1 MKKARLAVCAAA
13 HFCMDFATIAYLYS
27 VIAPQLYGAVPDA
40 AGYSPYV
47 YGTALTAALVLAYD
61 LCAFALQPFFGAWA
75 DQKNVAAPVL
85 FASLL
90 IVALVDILAAAL
102 DFTNVFA
109 AAIAGLVL
117 VSVANAA
124 FHVAA
129 GAFVIADAERCAP
142 LGIFVGTGALGV
154 ALGKVL
160 SSAAAFYVGLGCLVC
175 AVSFF
180 FVKAKGETMRPYYE
194 KLRREKVQTEA
205 DVLPLVCLG
214 VAVFLRGFCGTA
226 AAGEFPSTS
235 LTVVFLGAFAA
246 CGKIMGGFWADTV
259 GIKAAI
265 ASFLPLGAL
274 LMCFGAQSVAL
285 YAVGTLLFNTS
296 MPVTLF
302 MAIRAL
308 PRWRNAAFG
317 MLAALL
323 MAGSVLAMWG
333 APSGYITL
341 ALTFAGGAAVL
352 FAEIKSKNKNLFA
365 EGIL

>member
-1 MKKARLAVCAAA
+1 
-13 HFCMDFATIAYLYS
+13 MDFATIAYLYS

-142 LGIFVGTGALGV
+142 LGIFVGTARW
-154 ALGKVL
+154 AWRSEKCSRPPPPFTSASAA
-160 SSAAAFYVGLGCLVC
+160 SSAPSL
-175 AVSFF
+175 SF
-180 FVKAKGETMRPYYE
+180 
-194 KLRREKVQTEA
+194 
-205 DVLPLVCLG
+205 
-214 VAVFLRGFCGTA
+214 
-226 AAGEFPSTS
+226 S
-235 LTVVFLGAFAA
+235 
-246 CGKIMGGFWADTV
+246 
-259 GIKAAI
+259 
-265 ASFLPLGAL
+265 
-274 LMCFGAQSVAL
+274 
-285 YAVGTLLFNTS
+285 
-296 MPVTLF
+296 
-302 MAIRAL
+302 
-308 PRWRNAAFG
+308 
-317 MLAALL
+317 
-323 MAGSVLAMWG
+323 
-333 APSGYITL
+333 
-341 ALTFAGGAAVL
+341 
-352 FAEIKSKNKNLFA
+352 
-365 EGIL
+365 

>member
-109 AAIAGLVL
+109 TAIAGLVL

-205 DVLPLVCLG
+205 DVLPLV
-214 VAVFLRGFCGTA
+214 
-226 AAGEFPSTS
+226 
-235 LTVVFLGAFAA
+235 
-246 CGKIMGGFWADTV
+246 
-259 GIKAAI
+259 
-265 ASFLPLGAL
+265 
-274 LMCFGAQSVAL
+274 
-285 YAVGTLLFNTS
+285 
-296 MPVTLF
+296 
-302 MAIRAL
+302 
-308 PRWRNAAFG
+308 
-317 MLAALL
+317 
-323 MAGSVLAMWG
+323 
-333 APSGYITL
+333 
-341 ALTFAGGAAVL
+341 
-352 FAEIKSKNKNLFA
+352 
-365 EGIL
+365 